1 MKGVDGYEVGSHQ
14 RNFSQCFISMLT
26 AGFAS
31 STLCPTSSCRAL
43 LNVALRAGLRSA
55 ERKISSRWP
64 LALCPFQ
71 DSMQQGSGIDQLQR
85 PVYLSHKLRILS
97 TCPQGNSDSQS
108 VGSATEIFYRKCALP
123 SFQCICWFIRQ
134 ACDRSLRWS
143 TLPRA

>member
-85 PVYLSHKLRILS
+85 PVYLSHKLRFLS
-97 TCPQGNSDSQS
+97 TCPQGNSESQS
-108 VGSATEIFYRKCALP
+108 AWEERYRVRTMRFAVFPTYLRV
-123 SFQCICWFIRQ
+123 RQ
-134 ACDRSLRWS
+134 AIMRV
-143 TLPRA
+143 